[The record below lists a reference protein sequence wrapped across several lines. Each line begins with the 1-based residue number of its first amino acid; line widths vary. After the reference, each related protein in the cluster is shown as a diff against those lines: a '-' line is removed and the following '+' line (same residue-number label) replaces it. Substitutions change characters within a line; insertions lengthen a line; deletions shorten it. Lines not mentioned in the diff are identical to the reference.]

1 MLAIFSTN
9 KICYKKHIWFLGSS
23 IPKKTNELFYCFQE
37 KMRFQFEQNG
47 SYFSHLEPSV
57 STDLVQNGQ
66 QTADTHQEQSVDTDT
81 VQNRQ
86 QIADTDMPEQHESS
100 EAITVD
106 NHVARD
112 IPSERSMEDGTIV
125 DGSAGVENGSIAP

>member
-1 MLAIFSTN
+1 
-9 KICYKKHIWFLGSS
+9 
-23 IPKKTNELFYCFQE
+23 
-37 KMRFQFEQNG
+37 MRNQFEQNG

-66 QTADTHQEQSVDTDT
+66 QTADSDTLEQKDDMLHE
-81 VQNRQ
+81 NGEDAQ
-86 QIADTDMPEQHESS
+86 QIADTDMPEQD
-100 EAITVD
+100 D

-125 DGSAGVENGSIAP
+125 DGSAGVENGSTAP